1 MENSYLKPKL
11 RGRSEN
17 FVSKRPLERSESLSR
32 FLDPCGHLF
41 KHVQGLM
48 NALAG
53 CSPQTRD
60 AIKWPLSLQCD
71 TAYSIS
77 WRRKISWL
85 MRFKGDLT

>member
-1 MENSYLKPKL
+1 
-11 RGRSEN
+11 
-17 FVSKRPLERSESLSR
+17 
-32 FLDPCGHLF
+32 
-41 KHVQGLM
+41 LM

-60 AIKWPLSLQCD
+60 ATKWPLSLQCD